1 MANTYILE
9 WDSDAAPTPE
19 AVIAFAKEHGCQMV
33 DLRFTDLPGTW
44 QHFSIPMTQLNSD
57 VFSDGLG
64 FDGSSI
70 RGFQHINESDML
82 VIPDPSSAFIDP
94 NLKVTTLVL
103 ICNVVFP
110 GTMEPYNKDPR
121 HVASKAEQYL
131 ISTGIADTIYIG
143 PEVEFFIFND
153 VRFDQNVNSG
163 YYFIDSD
170 EGVWNTGDLTNKAPN
185 LGFRPRLKGGYYPVP
200 PTDQLQDVRSNITLK
215 LQSVGIE
222 VEVHHHEVGTA
233 GQAEIDMRFDTLTLM
248 ADHVMK
254 YKYVVRQTCVEH
266 GLTATFM
273 PKPLFQDNGSGM
285 HVHQSLWRD
294 GTNLFYDANGYA
306 LLSDQA
312 RWYIGGLLKH
322 AAAVLAFAAPTT
334 NSYRRL
340 VPGYEAPVYLA
351 YSERN
356 RSAMIRIPTYS
367 ESPGARRLEFR
378 PPDPSC
384 NPYYAFAACLMA
396 GLDGIQNKI
405 EPPEPQDVD
414 LYELS
419 PEEIAKIQA
428 VPGSLQEALNALEA
442 DQEFLLKGDVFTQDL
457 IDSWLDYKRTEE
469 DDQVRLRPHPY
480 EFFLYYDV

>member
-1 MANTYILE
+1 MASTYISGS
-9 WDSDAAPTPE
+9 DSDAAPTPE
-19 AVIAFAKEHGCQMV
+19 AVIAFAHEHGCQMV

-44 QHFSIPMTQLNSD
+44 QHFSIPMDQLKPD
-57 VFSDGLG
+57 VFAEGLG

-70 RGFQHINESDML
+70 RGFQSIDESDML
-82 VIPDPSSAFIDP
+82 VIPDPASAFIDP

-103 ICNVVFP
+103 ICNVVTP
-110 GTMEPYNKDPR
+110 GSLAPYNKDPR
-121 HVASKAEQYL
+121 HVAQKSEQYL
-131 ISTGIADTIYIG
+131 KDTGIADTINIG

-163 YYFIDSD
+163 YYFIDSN
-170 EGVWNTGDLTNKAPN
+170 EGVWNTGNLEDEAPN
-185 LGFRPRLKGGYYPVP
+185 LGYRPRLKGGYYPTP
-200 PTDQLQDVRSNITLK
+200 PVDQLQDVRSRITLK

-222 VEVHHHEVGTA
+222 VEVQHHEVATA

-285 HVHQSLWRD
+285 HTHQSLWKD
-294 GTNLFYDANGYA
+294 GTPIFYDAEGYA
-306 LLSDQA
+306 LLSDEA
-312 RWYIGGLLKH
+312 RWYIGGLLHH

-356 RSAMIRIPTYS
+356 RSAMVRIPTYS
-367 ESPGARRLEFR
+367 ESPAARRLEFR

-405 EPPEPQDVD
+405 EPPEPRNVD

-419 PEEIAKIQA
+419 EEEMADIQA
-428 VPGSLQEALNALEA
+428 VPGSLGEALDALEA
-442 DQEFLLKGDVFTQDL
+442 DHEFLLKGGVFTQDL
-457 IDSWLDYKRTEE
+457 IDSWLEYKRVEE
-469 DDQVRLRPHPY
+469 DDQIRLRPHPY